1 MALILSL
8 ETSTAVCSV
17 ALHDNGKL
25 IAAAEIYKEQSHASK
40 LAVLIDQVM
49 KVAGL
54 SLDAINAIAVAQGPG
69 SYTGLRIG
77 VSTAKGLCYAL
88 GIPLI
93 SIGTLSV
100 MATQLREQ
108 NIARACLCPMIDARR
123 MEVYCQLF
131 DYEMNGLQHVEAK
144 IIDDQSFRDHLMDH
158 KILFFGDGASK
169 CKSVINHPNAFF
181 IDDVVPSAKAL
192 GVLGNQKF
200 IKNEFEDL
208 ITFEPFYLKD
218 FLIKKPASK
227 EQVVANKLT

>member
-25 IAAAEIYKEQSHASK
+25 IAAAEIHKEQSHASK

-108 NIARACLCPMIDARR
+108 NIARA
-123 MEVYCQLF
+123 
-131 DYEMNGLQHVEAK
+131 
-144 IIDDQSFRDHLMDH
+144 
-158 KILFFGDGASK
+158 
-169 CKSVINHPNAFF
+169 
-181 IDDVVPSAKAL
+181 
-192 GVLGNQKF
+192 
-200 IKNEFEDL
+200 
-208 ITFEPFYLKD
+208 
-218 FLIKKPASK
+218 
-227 EQVVANKLT
+227 